1 MCVIVYRLFVLMWD
15 RGGDVCVW
23 GGGGVESGGR
33 IAVIKVITAGKVREY
48 RDA

>member
-15 RGGDVCVW
+15 RGEDVCVC
-23 GGGGVESGGR
+23 GGGGGGSRGR
-33 IAVIKVITAGKVREY
+33 IAATKVITAGKVREY